1 MSSRVVLNFK
11 TKENLTGIV
20 REMNSISSDI
30 WDRYKCGYIWV
41 SIKNAR
47 FVDID
52 LLKVHGGCTYYSASK
67 DKKYCIV
74 GFDCAHLEDS
84 KNYLSKPRS
93 VGYCKNEIVSMS
105 KQIKRMIRVGK
116 RKQIQNK
123 INSLRG
129 IK

>member
-1 MSSRVVLNFK
+1 MSSKVVFNFK

-20 REMNSISSDI
+20 REMNSKVSDI

-41 SIKNAR
+41 PIKNGR
-47 FVDID
+47 FIDID
-52 LLKVHGGCTYYSASK
+52 LLKVHGGCTYYNASK
-67 DKKYCIV
+67 DKKYLIL
-74 GFDCAHLEDS
+74 GFDCGYLEDS
-84 KNYLSKPRS
+84 RNYITKPRS
-93 VGYCKNEIVSMS
+93 VGYCKNEIINMS
-105 KQIKRMIRVGK
+105 RQIKRMIRVGK

>member
-1 MSSRVVLNFK
+1 M
-11 TKENLTGIV
+11 
-20 REMNSISSDI
+20 
-30 WDRYKCGYIWV
+30 
-41 SIKNAR
+41 
-47 FVDID
+47 
-52 LLKVHGGCTYYSASK
+52 YYSASK

-93 VGYCKNEIVSMS
+93 IGYCKNEIINMS